1 METSARVADGHVGR
15 ASTLSNPLLVVLI
28 CAIIRRRHQRKGTPM
43 AARTDFNSVQLS
55 KPSTGM
61 SRQSSFLCLF
71 VLLIG
76 LPAHAE
82 AAAQAEAWKAG
93 TATTRI
99 TPDRPMWMAG
109 YAARNKPSEGK
120 VHDLHAKALALA
132 DSWGNR
138 LVIVTLDLIG
148 IDRLMRDWL
157 RDQVARRYGLGK
169 QSLLINASHT
179 HCGPVVRVAKYS
191 IYGNSL
197 YGLTPDQARECRIY
211 SEQLQEK
218 LLHLVGDALGRLSPA
233 RLAYAHARAGFAM
246 NRRQKTEQGY
256 RIGAPIPMVRSTT
269 MSLCCAWRTQT
280 ASYERSSLAMPVTVR
295 R

>member
-1 METSARVADGHVGR
+1 MGRWRLRQARQHPIKRFAHR
-15 ASTLSNPLLVVLI
+15 AHLCYDPMP
-28 CAIIRRRHQRKGTPM
+28 HQRKGTPM

-55 KPSTGM
+55 KPSTGI

-71 VLLIG
+71 ILLIA
-76 LPAHAE
+76 LPARAE
-82 AAAQAEAWKAG
+82 SGAQAEAWKAG

-157 RDQVARRYGLGK
+157 RDQVARRYGLRTMCLVMSPPCEFCGK
-169 QSLLINASHT
+169 GAM
-179 HCGPVVRVAKYS
+179 VAPCA
-191 IYGNSL
+191 IRRC
-197 YGLTPDQARECRIY
+197 PAP
-211 SEQLQEK
+211 
-218 LLHLVGDALGRLSPA
+218 SPL
-233 RLAYAHARAGFAM
+233 RWRSGSS
-246 NRRQKTEQGY
+246 RQC
-256 RIGAPIPMVRSTT
+256 ID
-269 MSLCCAWRTQT
+269 
-280 ASYERSSLAMPVTVR
+280 
-295 R
+295 